1 MQGETKVRKGKMRWP
16 ESNRIAKSVRWDL
29 RVFREGVKE
38 RDGYWELW
46 GQLGWFGKVLSVPQ
60 GSSIVNCSSISLLT
74 FYSPTFNPKQHNNY
88 YN

>member
-38 RDGYWELW
+38 RDGYWEFLEFCHGERIVTSLEELGS
-46 GQLGWFGKVLSVPQ
+46 GQ
-60 GSSIVNCSSISLLT
+60 
-74 FYSPTFNPKQHNNY
+74 
-88 YN
+88 